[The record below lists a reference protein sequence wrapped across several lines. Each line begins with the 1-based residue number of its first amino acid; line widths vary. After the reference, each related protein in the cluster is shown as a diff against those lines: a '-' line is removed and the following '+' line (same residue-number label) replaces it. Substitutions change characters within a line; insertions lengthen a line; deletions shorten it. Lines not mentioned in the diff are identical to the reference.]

1 MKATMKDVAKL
12 AGVGVGTVSRVLNN
26 GSVKAS
32 TREKVEAAMTE
43 LNYQPD
49 FYARGL
55 KMKHTNTVA
64 LILPTVWHP
73 FFGEF
78 AYHVETALERQ
89 NYKLY
94 LCNSSGNS
102 EKEQEYIQMVSQNK
116 VDGIIGITYS
126 DIDNTFRVIC
136 LLLVLTVI
144 SLKR

>member
-55 KMKHTNTVA
+55 KMKHTNSTHGMA
-64 LILPTVWHP
+64 SIFW
-73 FFGEF
+73 
-78 AYHVETALERQ
+78 R
-89 NYKLY
+89 
-94 LCNSSGNS
+94 
-102 EKEQEYIQMVSQNK
+102 
-116 VDGIIGITYS
+116 
-126 DIDNTFRVIC
+126 IC
-136 LLLVLTVI
+136 LPCRNSIRKTKLQALFV
-144 SLKR
+144 

>member
-73 FFGEF
+73 FL
-78 AYHVETALERQ
+78 ANLPT
-89 NYKLY
+89 
-94 LCNSSGNS
+94 
-102 EKEQEYIQMVSQNK
+102 M
-116 VDGIIGITYS
+116 
-126 DIDNTFRVIC
+126 
-136 LLLVLTVI
+136 
-144 SLKR
+144 

>member
-1 MKATMKDVAKL
+1 MKKL
-12 AGVGVGTVSRVLNN
+12 VIYDKIHYTKLVQKCEGSTNESNNERCRKIAGVGVGTVSRVLNN

-73 FFGEF
+73 FL
-78 AYHVETALERQ
+78 ANLPT
-89 NYKLY
+89 
-94 LCNSSGNS
+94 
-102 EKEQEYIQMVSQNK
+102 M
-116 VDGIIGITYS
+116 
-126 DIDNTFRVIC
+126 
-136 LLLVLTVI
+136 
-144 SLKR
+144 

>member
-55 KMKHTNTVA
+55 KMKHTNHGCFDSTHGMA
-64 LILPTVWHP
+64 SIFW
-73 FFGEF
+73 
-78 AYHVETALERQ
+78 R
-89 NYKLY
+89 
-94 LCNSSGNS
+94 
-102 EKEQEYIQMVSQNK
+102 
-116 VDGIIGITYS
+116 
-126 DIDNTFRVIC
+126 IC
-136 LLLVLTVI
+136 LPCRNSIRKTKLQALFV
-144 SLKR
+144 